1 MNNNETEK
9 EITIMN
15 DKELHQAKLLGQGI
29 IDHELQ
35 IINKN
40 NRFQMGYEIDTLPT
54 ESVDDF
60 DDIKKWTNTAKSVE
74 NAKAPKGIYNYFT
87 GIYKRYN
94 LPPQMEEVTQETLKE
109 GWKADLKEENETL
122 AKTIENIDTE
132 IKETSNA
139 ISHAATKEKKELYE
153 QSIKNMQITKENKQ
167 LRQKIIANRLDK
179 ENKNYNENKELLRI
193 YYRIGQ
199 IRKAQQGIY
208 DYQLDHKTLE
218 LNPELKGDMRDL
230 IKEAAK
236 VQIRKYED
244 MLYNEA
250 SIKPWTLDKIEIYE
264 NEIEPVQNPN
274 AEKAPSKVNYREIL
288 KRNTDE
294 ITRTAVDAFERAL
307 NVTPAI
313 KNEESVHEYM
323 RRIWK
328 NAKDFAEVRARGM
341 KEEKEKEL
349 LNKFN
354 YFAKTDEIGQLEA
367 MRDNEFNKLKAE
379 AEREAKEAQEAAKAK
394 KEEEETLQA
403 AKEKREKQGKAIQK
417 QREAFI
423 ETLGEKDNAAQKLIE
438 NFSKEK
444 ELLAKAA
451 YQPMTPEQEKQYLVI
466 EKGILNKRVVPGIS
480 RIHGL
485 EPDRGYSRTAIAE
498 LRGYD
503 QMINVIKNSHITEK
517 EWKEKAGKKPVQ
529 FLKDAN
535 EKSLNAIKKDIAYPM
550 LQWEYFSEYK
560 ERLEKQAQKEN
571 PNIQQKENER
581 DQAYIR
587 RLKKELPVPEEITF
601 TQAANESNAA
611 YVERMNGYLAALQ
624 KHNRDME
631 RMTSVHHVQ
640 KLTREMQELYPK
652 LSPEKVRESVER
664 VIPINEASIYEIDVD
679 HNKLENW
686 EEKRKANEEAKRN
699 IPEEARN
706 TSQETVM
713 TQGKKADEEEILQDI
728 AIDPTKVEKAVR
740 YGMAMRVDPEKA
752 MEARVNEERMTV
764 NLQTPFIRTLYNDS
778 IFMEKEGLP
787 ALLQN
792 AKEAYE
798 DEKNP
803 TKNQVSTNEKL
814 AEKYHLNYKDIVRN
828 SPDNMPH
835 TVAEAMYQE
844 AGKQQEHR
852 RKIIRLIENQK
863 REDIPKSLLKD
874 LQKEQRRFERIAY
887 HFSTP
892 KEMAQYKN
900 IEKEIQDRTM
910 APGLSR
916 IYGLYPDKGYSQTA
930 QAELDGYQRIIK
942 AIENETRTEK
952 QWNDA
957 AYQLDYSYVNLD
969 EKVRE
974 VKDAVQKEQDALKRE
989 ILYAKGEKE
998 SLEDYKTSLE
1008 RLARKDHPEIKQNE
1022 KETTFDYTVRL
1033 KKSLPL
1039 NKKISFVM
1047 EEGENVSDYVTR
1059 INSYLKTIQKNLI
1072 ETRENYRTKNVERL
1086 TAQMKALN
1094 KDQPMGKIKEKVEQI
1109 IPSFDAKDTIYEMKD
1124 TTQKIK
1130 NWQAEKEKNETL
1142 KIGIVNRQNS
1152 KVKPHYDQNIAY
1164 EEYIMGKGTPEEFER
1179 KMDALVKAGIYIKRP
1194 DMTKVST
1201 KEQKPTAKE
1210 WGTAKYHEAGELAK
1224 FNSDREEK
1232 LSYTITLQDEIG
1244 KVKEDGDTHMFDTTT
1259 PEAAMDN
1266 RNGQSIKSEGV
1277 GDIDTDKN
1285 AEKAMK
1291 VAAIGINEKEQAEII
1306 KAYNDRD
1313 AILSK
1318 LKAAESK
1325 RNNLEKAAKSS
1336 YDYIESAIEKV
1347 NAGAASPMAIARAK
1361 RFTEENTNP
1370 SIRKHRDQLLN
1381 ALRTIRIQY
1390 KGKEDQIPTEEDWER
1405 ANLAKGKKEKTKDE
1419 ENSTR
1424 IVKEFPMTEKTYK
1437 EALHIQ
1443 EMYEETRKTIYTL
1456 KWVNLMEKNNN
1467 DRRQEYNRIV
1477 AILKDED
1484 GNKKERVAETMRNTD
1499 RRIKEREEQTLTRYQ
1514 GRYVSGKELE
1524 DIKKDPEKAKGLFLQ
1539 SADVLC
1545 PSDEKLDA
1553 IRRRI
1558 EITSQ
1563 KVEENKKQLPGLYE
1577 QIQTE
1582 RNNINN
1588 DLEKVKKLDYANL
1601 AENRVVE
1608 ACIPQVYERVKQKFN
1623 TKQRDIEEKDAVQQT
1638 LLHITEIAKE
1648 IEAKSLISG
1657 LSNETRN
1664 KRNGREGKQT
1674 LITDIIVDRAIEKT
1688 ADWFDKETYQGQPNK
1703 KEIAE
1708 IKKIRAFEVTLGNQ
1722 PNTDIYKSKVEQL
1735 TDLMNEDKHKI
1746 NARLFTA
1753 NLKKLENFEKTARGI
1768 CEEANALHTSTP
1780 EEKQQRLDTYEK
1792 NLQTQNEKIRK
1803 EQETLIKD
1811 TREEKEGIFTE
1822 TMTTKEKVA
1831 VILNH
1836 NKARE
1841 ETNKRLGIKEPQDTN
1856 IKKIAELETKIKDQ
1870 EKKMSFAR
1878 CMILESEHQF
1888 DQGQTISCMGEEQLR
1903 EKINKDIKKNL
1914 YQMAGCRSESNKEKK
1929 EKLEELER
1937 QGGKG
1942 DYRLKDYEKSMIQ
1955 VMKTELMSKGRN
1967 YELSLNKLSLEDQK
1981 KAMVDYGKK
1990 NNCENSTYLK
2000 HMLSSTQGNEVSRIT
2015 QIVDTVI
2022 NKSEKEF
2029 ASAVKTYEKNWE
2041 IEEDNAVNVAPENR
2055 RTVERNQMIID
2066 SLKQSDPEI
2075 KKAVETI
2082 QRTSE
2087 KAIGKEMEA
2096 SSTAEVRMQKAAAK
2110 EYMDAIGTISEKLK
2124 EKGTDLIREDV
2135 KRIGLTEA
2143 LKLGTVKEM
2152 KEPKPYQDITPGKA
2166 AEMFDNYKAEKEL
2179 NPQLTPE
2186 GFYKNAELQMYKSTL
2201 VDSNLKRME
2210 SFGKSHF
2217 EMNETW
2223 KERFQ
2228 DYTEERIDEL
2238 RDMQKYTKMQSLD
2251 KAFEK
2256 NNVNSNDTNTAET
2269 QMNRKKMASFENN
2282 FIEDYGDVS
2291 DNILKRR
2298 TKNQER
2304 TACESIK
2311 DMMAQMSDEEKKAAE
2326 ILMGS
2331 GFETERSKTARY
2343 FEKPI
2348 AEITEDQM
2356 EKYSR
2361 IEETTKKHFKVMLR
2375 DKGFIETEIEEE
2387 KEEESKALESLNKG
2401 KSPEKT
2407 ATEVIER
2414 GSAYAKKPKEIKVAE
2429 AKEMKE
2435 EKQKKS
2441 QGNEL

>member
-1 MNNNETEK
+1 MNEEV
-9 EITIMN
+9 TIMN
-15 DKELHQAKLLGQGI
+15 DNELHQANLLGQGI
-29 IDHELQ
+29 IDHELH
-35 IINKN
+35 IINEN
-40 NRFQMGYEIDTLPT
+40 NQFHMGYEIDTLPT
-54 ESVDDF
+54 ESVNDF
-60 DDIKKWTNTAKSVE
+60 DDIKEWIN
-74 NAKAPKGIYNYFT
+74 NAKGVEYAEAPKGIYNYFAD
-87 GIYKRYN
+87 IHRRYN
-94 LPPQMEEVTQETLKE
+94 LPPQMDENPQETRKE
-109 GWKADLKEENETL
+109 DWKADLEEENATL
-122 AKTIENIDTE
+122 AKAIENIDEE

-139 ISHAATKEKKELYE
+139 ISRAATQEKKELYE
-153 QSIKNMQITKENKQ
+153 QSIKNMQIAKENKQ
-167 LRQKIIANRLDK
+167 LRQKIIANRLK
-179 ENKNYNENKELLRI
+179 GKNYNESKKLLQM

-250 SIKPWTLDKIEIYE
+250 SIKPWTLDKIEVYE
-264 NEIEPVQNPN
+264 NEIDPPYNPN
-274 AEKAPSKVNYREIL
+274 AKKALPKVNYRNIL
-288 KRNTDE
+288 RRNTDE
-294 ITRTAVDAFERAL
+294 VTRTAVDAFERAL
-307 NVTPAI
+307 SVTPAI
-313 KNEESVHEYM
+313 QNQESVHEYM

-328 NAKDFAEVRARGM
+328 NAKDFAEVQAKGM
-341 KEEKEKEL
+341 KEEEGKEL

-354 YFAKTDEIGQLEA
+354 YFAKTDEIGQREA
-367 MRDNEFNKLKAE
+367 MRGNEWNKLKTE

-394 KEEEETLQA
+394 KEEEEALQA
-403 AKEKREKQGKAIQK
+403 AKEKREKQGEAIQK
-417 QREAFI
+417 ERKAFI
-423 ETLGEKDNAAQKLIE
+423 GTLGEKDNAAQKLIE

-451 YQPMTPEQEKQYLVI
+451 YQPLTPEQKEQYLVI
-466 EKGILNKRVVPGIS
+466 EKGILKKTVAPGIS

-503 QMINVIKNSHITEK
+503 QMIHVIKNSHITEK

-529 FLKDAN
+529 LLKDAN
-535 EKSLNAIKKDIAYPM
+535 EKSLNAIKKDIAYQM
-550 LQWEYFSEYK
+550 QRFEYFSEYK
-560 ERLEKQAQKEN
+560 ERLEKQAQREN

-587 RLKKELPVPEEITF
+587 RLKRELSVPKEITF
-601 TQAANESNAA
+601 TQGANESSAA
-611 YVERMNGYLAALQ
+611 YVERMNGYLTALQ
-624 KHNRDME
+624 KNNTDME

-640 KLTREMQELYPK
+640 KLTRDMQELYPQ
-652 LSPEKVRESVER
+652 LSPRKVRESVER
-664 VIPINEASIYEIDVD
+664 VIPVNETSIYEMNVD
-679 HNKLENW
+679 PNKLENW

-706 TSQETVM
+706 TTQETVM
-713 TQGKKADEEEILQDI
+713 VKGNTGNQEEILPEI
-728 AIDPTKVEKAVR
+728 AIDPNKVEKAVR
-740 YGMAMRVDPEKA
+740 YGMAMRVNPEEA
-752 MEARVNEERMTV
+752 MKARVEEEKITL
-764 NLQTPFIRTLYNDS
+764 NLRTPFIRTLYSDS
-778 IFMEKEGLP
+778 MFMEKEGLP

-798 DEKNP
+798 NEKNP
-803 TKNQVSTNEKL
+803 AKDQISTNKKL
-814 AEKYHLNYKDIVRN
+814 AEKYHLNYKKIVQN
-828 SPDNMPH
+828 SPNNMPH
-835 TVAEAMYQE
+835 TVAEAMVQE
-844 AGKQQEHR
+844 AGKEQDYR
-852 RKIIRLIENQK
+852 RKIIRNMENK
-863 REDIPKSLLKD
+863 TGEDISKSLIKD
-874 LQKEQRRFERIAY
+874 LKKEQRYFERIAY

-892 KEMAQYKN
+892 KEIDQYKN
-900 IEKEIQDRTM
+900 IEKEIQDKTM
-910 APGLSR
+910 LPGLSR

-930 QAELDGYQRIIK
+930 QAQLDGYQRIIK
-942 AIENETRTEK
+942 AMENETRTEK
-952 QWNDA
+952 QWKDA
-957 AYQLDYSYVNLD
+957 AYQIDYDYVDLD
-969 EKVRE
+969 EKIRVIKNE
-974 VKDAVQKEQDALKRE
+974 VQKEQDALKKE
-989 ILYAKGEKE
+989 ILYARGEKE
-998 SLEDYKTSLE
+998 TLEDYKTRLE
-1008 RLARKDHPEIKQNE
+1008 RLARSDHLEVKQNKE
-1022 KETTFDYTVRL
+1022 ETTFDYTVRL
-1033 KKSLPL
+1033 KENLPL
-1039 NKKISFVM
+1039 NKKISFAM

-1059 INSYLKTIQKNLI
+1059 INGYLKTIQKNLI
-1072 ETRENYRTKNVERL
+1072 DTRENSRAKNVERL

-1094 KDQPMGKIKEKVEQI
+1094 QDQPIEKIKEKIEEI
-1109 IPSFDAKDTIYEMKD
+1109 LPKLDAKDTIYEMKD
-1124 TTQKIK
+1124 ETQKIK
-1130 NWQAEKEKNETL
+1130 NWQAEKEKNEIT
-1142 KIGIVNRQNS
+1142 KIRIVIQPKS
-1152 KVKPHYDQNIAY
+1152 EVKQSYDQNMAY
-1164 EEYIMGKGTPEEFER
+1164 EEYIMGQETREECKR
-1179 KMDALVKAGIYIKRP
+1179 KMEALVKAGVEIKRP
-1194 DMTKVST
+1194 DMTKAWEV
-1201 KEQKPTAKE
+1201 
-1210 WGTAKYHEAGELAK
+1210 AKYHGAGELAK
-1224 FNSDREEK
+1224 FDSHREET
-1232 LSYTITLQDEIG
+1232 LSYTYTLQDETG
-1244 KVKEDGDTHMFDTTT
+1244 KVKEDGDTHMFDTIT

-1291 VAAIGINEKEQAEII
+1291 VAAIDINEKEQAEII
-1306 KAYNDRD
+1306 KAYSDRD

-1347 NAGAASPMAIARAK
+1347 NAGAASPVAIARAK

-1370 SIRKHRDQLLN
+1370 AIRKRRDQMLN
-1381 ALRTIRIQY
+1381 ALHTMRIQY
-1390 KGKEDQIPTEEDWER
+1390 KGKEEQIPTAEDWER
-1405 ANLAKGKKEKTKDE
+1405 ADLAKGKKEKTKDE
-1419 ENSTR
+1419 EYSAK
-1424 IVKEFPMTEKTYK
+1424 IVKEFPMSEKTYK
-1437 EALHIQ
+1437 EALHIE
-1443 EMYEETRKTIYTL
+1443 EMYEETRRTIYTL

-1467 DRRQEYNRIV
+1467 DRRQEYDRIV

-1484 GNKKERVAETMRNTD
+1484 GNKKERVTETMRNTD

-1582 RNNINN
+1582 RNNINK
-1588 DLEKVKKLDYANL
+1588 DLEKVEKLEYANQ

-1638 LLHITEIAKE
+1638 LLHVTEIAKE
-1648 IEAKSLISG
+1648 IEAKNLISA

-1674 LITDIIVDRAIEKT
+1674 FITHVIVDRAIEKT

-1722 PNTDIYKSKVEQL
+1722 PNTDIYKSKTEQL

-1753 NLKKLENFEKTARGI
+1753 NLKKLENFEKTAQGI
-1768 CEEANALHTSTP
+1768 CEEANALHASTP
-1780 EEKQQRLDTYEK
+1780 EEKQQKLSTYEK
-1792 NLQTQNEKIRK
+1792 NLQAQNEKFRK
-1803 EQETLIKD
+1803 EQESLIKD

-1822 TMTTKEKVA
+1822 TMTTKEKVE
-1831 VILNH
+1831 VVLSH

-1841 ETNKRLGIKEPQDTN
+1841 ETNKRLGIKEPQDTT

-1903 EKINKDIKKNL
+1903 ERINKDIKKNL
-1914 YQMAGCRSESNKEKK
+1914 YQMAGCRSESNEAKK
-1929 EKLEELER
+1929 AKLEELER

-1942 DYRLKDYEKSMIQ
+1942 DYQLKDYERSMIQ

-1967 YELSLNKLSLEDQK
+1967 YELSLNKLSREDQE

-2022 NKSEKEF
+2022 NKSKKEF
-2029 ASAVKTYEKNWE
+2029 ANAVKTYEKNWE
-2041 IEEDNAVNVAPENR
+2041 IEEDNAVIVAPENR

-2066 SLKQSDPEI
+2066 SLKQTDPEV

-2152 KEPKPYQDITPGKA
+2152 KEPEPYQDITPEEA
-2166 AEMFDNYKAEKEL
+2166 AKMYDNYKAEKDL
-2179 NPQLTPE
+2179 NPKLTPE
-2186 GFYKNAELQMYKSTL
+2186 GFYKSAEIQMYKSTL
-2201 VDSNLKRME
+2201 VDNNLKRME
-2210 SFGKSHF
+2210 SYGKSHF
-2217 EMNETW
+2217 EMNATW

-2238 RDMQKYTKMQSLD
+2238 RSMQQYTHMESLD

-2256 NNVNSNDTNTAET
+2256 NDANSNNTNTAET

-2298 TKNQER
+2298 TKNQEKA
-2304 TACESIK
+2304 ACESIK
-2311 DMMAQMSDEEKKAAE
+2311 DMMAQMSNEEKKVAE

-2348 AEITEDQM
+2348 AEINEDQM
-2356 EKYSR
+2356 KEYSR
-2361 IEETTKKHFKVMLR
+2361 LEETTKSHIKNMLR

-2387 KEEESKALESLNKG
+2387 KEEKSKALESLKRG

-2414 GSAYAKKPKEIKVAE
+2414 GSAYAQKPRETKVAE

>member
-1 MNNNETEK
+1 MNEEV
-9 EITIMN
+9 TIMN
-15 DKELHQAKLLGQGI
+15 DNELHQANLLGQGI

-40 NRFQMGYEIDTLPT
+40 NQFQMGYEIDTLQA
-54 ESVDDF
+54 ESVNDF
-60 DDIKKWTNTAKSVE
+60 DDIKEWINTAKGTE
-74 NAKAPKGIYNYFT
+74 YAEAPKGIYNYFAD
-87 GIYKRYN
+87 IHRRYN
-94 LPPQMEEVTQETLKE
+94 LPPQMDEDPQETRNE
-109 GWKADLKEENETL
+109 DWKADLEDENETL
-122 AKTIENIDTE
+122 AKAIENIDEE

-139 ISHAATKEKKELYE
+139 ISRAATQEKKELYE
-153 QSIKNMQITKENKQ
+153 QSIKNMQIAKENKQ
-167 LRQKIIANRLDK
+167 LRQKIIANRLK
-179 ENKNYNENKELLRI
+179 GTNYNESKKLLRM

-250 SIKPWTLDKIEIYE
+250 SIKPWTLDKIEVYK
-264 NEIEPVQNPN
+264 NEIDPPYNPN
-274 AEKAPSKVNYREIL
+274 AKKALPKVNYRNIL
-288 KRNTDE
+288 RRNTDE
-294 ITRTAVDAFERAL
+294 VTRTAVDAFERAL
-307 NVTPAI
+307 SVTPAI
-313 KNEESVHEYM
+313 KNQESVHEYM

-328 NAKDFAEVRARGM
+328 NAKDFAEVQAKGM
-341 KEEKEKEL
+341 KEEEGKEL

-354 YFAKTDEIGQLEA
+354 YFAKTDELGQREA
-367 MRDNEFNKLKAE
+367 MRGNEWNKLKTE

-394 KEEEETLQA
+394 KEEETLQA
-403 AKEKREKQGKAIQK
+403 AKEKREKQGEAIQK
-417 QREAFI
+417 ERKAFI
-423 ETLGEKDNAAQKLIE
+423 GALGEKDNATQKLIE

-444 ELLAKAA
+444 ELLKKAA
-451 YQPMTPEQEKQYLVI
+451 YQPLTPEQKNQYLVI
-466 EKGILNKRVVPGIS
+466 EKGILNKTVAPGIS

-503 QMINVIKNSHITEK
+503 QMIHVIKNSHITEQ

-529 FLKDAN
+529 LLKDAN
-535 EKSLNAIKKDIAYPM
+535 EKSLNAIKKDIAYQM
-550 LQWEYFSEYK
+550 QRFEYFSEYK
-560 ERLEKQAQKEN
+560 ERLEKQAQREN
-571 PNIQQKENER
+571 PNIRQKENER

-587 RLKKELPVPEEITF
+587 RLKRALPVPKEITF
-601 TQAANESNAA
+601 TQGANESSAA

-624 KHNRDME
+624 KNNTDME

-640 KLTREMQELYPK
+640 KLTRDMQELYPQ
-652 LSPEKVRESVER
+652 LSPRKVRESVER
-664 VIPINEASIYEIDVD
+664 VIPVNETSIYEMNVD
-679 HNKLENW
+679 PNKLENW

-706 TSQETVM
+706 TTQETVM
-713 TQGKKADEEEILQDI
+713 VKGNTGNQEEILPEI
-728 AIDPTKVEKAVR
+728 AIDPSKVEKAVR
-740 YGMAMRVDPEKA
+740 YGMAMRVNPEEA
-752 MEARVNEERMTV
+752 MKARVEEEKITL
-764 NLQTPFIRTLYNDS
+764 NLRTPFIRTLYSDS
-778 IFMEKEGLP
+778 RLMEKEGLP

-798 DEKNP
+798 NEKNP
-803 TKNQVSTNEKL
+803 TKDQVSTNEKL
-814 AEKYHLNYKDIVRN
+814 AKKYHLNYKKIVQN
-828 SPDNMPH
+828 SPNNMPH
-835 TVAEAMYQE
+835 TVAEAMVQA
-844 AGKQQEHR
+844 AGKEQDYR
-852 RKIIRLIENQK
+852 RKIIRNMENK
-863 REDIPKSLLKD
+863 TREDLSKSLIKD
-874 LQKEQRRFERIAY
+874 LQKEQRYFERIAY

-892 KEMAQYKN
+892 KEIDQYKN
-900 IEKEIQDRTM
+900 IEKEIQDKTM
-910 APGLSR
+910 LPGLSR

-942 AIENETRTEK
+942 AMENETRTEK
-952 QWNDA
+952 QWKDA
-957 AYQLDYSYVNLD
+957 AYQIDYDYVDLD
-969 EKVRE
+969 EKIRVIKNE
-974 VKDAVQKEQDALKRE
+974 VQKEQDALKKE
-989 ILYAKGEKE
+989 ILYARGEKE
-998 SLEDYKTSLE
+998 TLEDYKTRLE
-1008 RLARKDHPEIKQNE
+1008 RLARSDHLEVKQNKE
-1022 KETTFDYTVRL
+1022 ETTFDYTVRL
-1033 KKSLPL
+1033 KEKLPL
-1039 NKKISFVM
+1039 NKKISFAM

-1059 INSYLKTIQKNLI
+1059 INGYLKTIQKNLVD
-1072 ETRENYRTKNVERL
+1072 TRENNRTKNVERL

-1094 KDQPMGKIKEKVEQI
+1094 QDQPIEKIKEKVEEI
-1109 IPSFDAKDTIYEMKD
+1109 LPRLDAKDTIYEMKD
-1124 TTQKIK
+1124 ETQKIK
-1130 NWQAEKEKNETL
+1130 NWQAEKEKNEIT
-1142 KIGIVNRQNS
+1142 KIRIVIQPKS
-1152 KVKPHYDQNIAY
+1152 EIKQSYDQNMAY
-1164 EEYIMGKGTPEEFER
+1164 EEYIMGQETREECKR
-1179 KMDALVKAGIYIKRP
+1179 KMEALVKAGVEIKRP
-1194 DMTKVST
+1194 DMTKAWEV
-1201 KEQKPTAKE
+1201 
-1210 WGTAKYHEAGELAK
+1210 AKYHGAGELAK
-1224 FNSDREEK
+1224 FDSHREET
-1232 LSYTITLQDEIG
+1232 LSYIYTLQDETG
-1244 KVKEDGDTHMFDTTT
+1244 KVKEDGDTHMFDTIT

-1291 VAAIGINEKEQAEII
+1291 VAAIDINEKEQAEII
-1306 KAYNDRD
+1306 KAYSDRD

-1347 NAGAASPMAIARAK
+1347 NAGAASPVAIARAK

-1370 SIRKHRDQLLN
+1370 AIRKRRDQMLN
-1381 ALRTIRIQY
+1381 ALHTMRIQY
-1390 KGKEDQIPTEEDWER
+1390 KGKEEQIPTAEDWER
-1405 ANLAKGKKEKTKDE
+1405 ADLAKGKKEKTKDE
-1419 ENSTR
+1419 EYSAK
-1424 IVKEFPMTEKTYK
+1424 IVKEFPMSEKTYK
-1437 EALHIQ
+1437 EALHIE
-1443 EMYEETRKTIYTL
+1443 EMYEETRRTIYTL

-1467 DRRQEYNRIV
+1467 DRRQEYDRIV

-1484 GNKKERVAETMRNTD
+1484 GNKKERVTETMRNTD

-1582 RNNINN
+1582 RNNINK
-1588 DLEKVKKLDYANL
+1588 DLEKVEKLEYANQ

-1638 LLHITEIAKE
+1638 LLHVTEIAKE
-1648 IEAKSLISG
+1648 IEAKNLISA

-1674 LITDIIVDRAIEKT
+1674 FITHVIVDRAIEKT

-1722 PNTDIYKSKVEQL
+1722 PNTDIYKSKTEQL

-1753 NLKKLENFEKTARGI
+1753 NLKKLENFEKTAQGI
-1768 CEEANALHTSTP
+1768 CEEANALHASTP
-1780 EEKQQRLDTYEK
+1780 EEKQQKLSTYEK
-1792 NLQTQNEKIRK
+1792 NLQAQNEKFRK
-1803 EQETLIKD
+1803 EQESLIKD

-1822 TMTTKEKVA
+1822 TMTTKEKVE
-1831 VILNH
+1831 VVLSH

-1841 ETNKRLGIKEPQDTN
+1841 ETNKRLGIKEPQDTT

-1903 EKINKDIKKNL
+1903 ERINKDIKKNL
-1914 YQMAGCRSESNKEKK
+1914 YQMAGCRSESNEAKK
-1929 EKLEELER
+1929 AKLEELER

-1942 DYRLKDYEKSMIQ
+1942 DYQLKDYERSMIQ

-1967 YELSLNKLSLEDQK
+1967 YELSLNKLSREDQE

-2022 NKSEKEF
+2022 NKSKKEF
-2029 ASAVKTYEKNWE
+2029 ANAVKTYEKNWE
-2041 IEEDNAVNVAPENR
+2041 IEEDNAVIVAPENR

-2066 SLKQSDPEI
+2066 SLKQTDPEV

-2152 KEPKPYQDITPGKA
+2152 KEPEPYQDITPEEA
-2166 AEMFDNYKAEKEL
+2166 AKMYDNYKAEKDL
-2179 NPQLTPE
+2179 NPKLTPE
-2186 GFYKNAELQMYKSTL
+2186 GFYKSAEIQMYKSTL
-2201 VDSNLKRME
+2201 VDNNLKRME
-2210 SFGKSHF
+2210 SYGKSHF
-2217 EMNETW
+2217 EMNATW

-2238 RDMQKYTKMQSLD
+2238 RSMQQYTHMESLD

-2256 NNVNSNDTNTAET
+2256 NDANSNNTNTAET

-2298 TKNQER
+2298 TKNQEKA
-2304 TACESIK
+2304 ACESIK
-2311 DMMAQMSDEEKKAAE
+2311 DMMAQMSNEEKKVAE

-2348 AEITEDQM
+2348 AEINEDQM
-2356 EKYSR
+2356 KEYSR
-2361 IEETTKKHFKVMLR
+2361 LEETTKSHIKNMLR

-2387 KEEESKALESLNKG
+2387 KEEKSKALESLKRG

-2414 GSAYAKKPKEIKVAE
+2414 GSAYAQKPRETKVAE

>member
-1 MNNNETEK
+1 MNDK
-9 EITIMN
+9 EVTIMN
-15 DKELHQAKLLGQGI
+15 NKELHQANLLGQGI

-40 NRFQMGYEIDTLPT
+40 NQFQMEYEINTLPT
-54 ESVDDF
+54 ESVNDF
-60 DDIKKWTNTAKSVE
+60 DDIKEWIS
-74 NAKAPKGIYNYFT
+74 NAKGAEYAEAPKGIYNYFA
-87 GIYKRYN
+87 GIYRNYN
-94 LPPQMEEVTQETLKE
+94 LPPQMDEVTQETLHE
-109 GWKADLKEENETL
+109 EWKDDLKEENETL
-122 AKTIENIDTE
+122 AKAIENIDEE

-153 QSIKNMQITKENKQ
+153 QSIKNMQIAKENKQ
-167 LRQKIIANRLDK
+167 IRQKIIANRLK
-179 ENKNYNENKELLRI
+179 GGNYNETKNLLRI
-193 YYRIGQ
+193 YYRIAQ

-236 VQIRKYED
+236 AQIQRYED

-250 SIKPWTLDKIEIYE
+250 SIKPWTLDKIEVYE
-264 NEIEPVQNPN
+264 NEIDPPYNPN
-274 AEKAPSKVNYREIL
+274 SKKAPPKVNYRNIL

-294 ITRTAVDAFERAL
+294 VTRTAVDAFERAL
-307 NVTPAI
+307 AVTPAI

-328 NAKDFAEVRARGM
+328 NAKDFAEVRAKGM
-341 KEEKEKEL
+341 KEEEGKEL

-354 YFAKTDEIGQLEA
+354 YFAKTDEIGQREA
-367 MRDNEFNKLKAE
+367 MQSNELSKLKTE
-379 AEREAKEAQEAAKAK
+379 AEKETKEAQEAAKAK
-394 KEEEETLQA
+394 KEEEEALKA
-403 AKEKREKQGKAIQK
+403 AKEKHEKYGEAIQK
-417 QREAFI
+417 ERKAFI
-423 ETLGEKDNAAQKLIE
+423 KALGEKDNAAQKLIE

-444 ELLAKAA
+444 ELLAKTA
-451 YQPMTPEQEKQYLVI
+451 YQPMTPEQKKQYLVI
-466 EKGILNKRVVPGIS
+466 EKGILNKTVAPGIS
-480 RIHGL
+480 KIHGL

-503 QMINVIKNSHITEK
+503 QMIHVIKNSHITEK

-529 FLKDAN
+529 LLKDAN
-535 EKSLNAIKKDIAYPM
+535 EKSLNAIKKDIAYQM
-550 LQWEYFSEYK
+550 WALEYFSEYK
-560 ERLEKQAQKEN
+560 ERLEKQAQREN

-587 RLKKELPVPEEITF
+587 RLKRELPVPKEITF
-601 TQAANESNAA
+601 TQKANEESAA

-624 KHNRDME
+624 KNNKDME
-631 RMTSVHHVQ
+631 RMTSVDHVQ
-640 KLTREMQELYPK
+640 KLTRDMMGLYPK
-652 LSPEKVRESVER
+652 LSPGKVRESVER
-664 VIPINEASIYEIDVD
+664 VITVNGTSIYEMDVNP
-679 HNKLENW
+679 NKLENW
-686 EEKRKANEEAKRN
+686 EEKRKANEKAKKD

-706 TSQETVM
+706 TTQETVM
-713 TQGKKADEEEILQDI
+713 VKGNDGSQEEILPEI
-728 AIDPTKVEKAVR
+728 AIDPNKVEKAVR
-740 YGMAMRVDPEKA
+740 YRMAMRVDPEKA
-752 MEARVNEERMTV
+752 MKARVEEEKITI
-764 NLQTPFIRTLYNDS
+764 NLRTPFIRTLYNDS
-778 IFMEKEGLP
+778 ILMEKEGLP

-798 DEKNP
+798 NEKNP
-803 TKNQVSTNEKL
+803 TKNQVNTNEKL
-814 AEKYHLNYKDIVRN
+814 AEKYHLNYKEIVQN

-835 TVAEAMYQE
+835 TVAEAMYQA
-844 AGKQQEHR
+844 AGKEQEYR
-852 RKIIRLIENQK
+852 RKIIRNMENKK
-863 REDIPKSLLKD
+863 REDISKSLIKD
-874 LQKEQRRFERIAY
+874 LQKEQRYFERIAY
-887 HFSTP
+887 HFNTP
-892 KEMAQYKN
+892 KEIAQYKN
-900 IEKEIQDRTM
+900 IEKEIQDKTM
-910 APGLSR
+910 VPGLSR
-916 IYGLYPDKGYSQTA
+916 IYGLYPDKGYSPTA
-930 QAELDGYQRIIK
+930 QAQLDGYQRILK
-942 AIENETRTEK
+942 AMENETKTEK
-952 QWNDA
+952 QWKDA
-957 AYQLDYSYVNLD
+957 AYQIDYSYVDLD
-969 EKVRE
+969 EKVRVIKNE
-974 VKDAVQKEQDALKRE
+974 DQKEQDALKKE
-989 ILYAKGEKE
+989 LLYARGEKE
-998 SLEDYKTSLE
+998 TLDDYKTRLE
-1008 RLARKDHPEIKQNE
+1008 RLARRDHLEVKQNKE
-1022 KETTFDYTVRL
+1022 ETTFDYTVRL
-1033 KKSLPL
+1033 KENLPL
-1039 NKKISFVM
+1039 NQKITFAM

-1059 INSYLKTIQKNLI
+1059 INGYLKTIQKNLI
-1072 ETRENYRTKNVERL
+1072 DTRENGRAKNVERL

-1094 KDQPMGKIKEKVEQI
+1094 QDQPIEKIKEKIEEI
-1109 IPSFDAKDTIYEMKD
+1109 LPRLDAKDTIYEMKD
-1124 TTQKIK
+1124 DTKKIK
-1130 NWQAEKEKNETL
+1130 NWQAEKEKNEIE
-1142 KIGIVNRQNS
+1142 KIRIVIQPKS
-1152 KVKPHYDQNIAY
+1152 GVKQSYDQNMAY
-1164 EEYIMGKGTPEEFER
+1164 EEYIIGQETREECKR
-1179 KMDALVKAGIYIKRP
+1179 KMEALVKAGVEIKRP
-1194 DMTKVST
+1194 DMTKAWELT
-1201 KEQKPTAKE
+1201 
-1210 WGTAKYHEAGELAK
+1210 KYHGAGELAK
-1224 FNSDREEK
+1224 FDSHREET
-1232 LSYTITLQDEIG
+1232 LSYTNTLQDETG
-1244 KVKEDGDTHMFDTTT
+1244 KVKEDGDIHMFDTIT
-1259 PEAAMDN
+1259 PEATMDN

-1291 VAAIGINEKEQAEII
+1291 VAAIDVNEKEQAEII
-1306 KAYNDRD
+1306 KAYSDRD

-1325 RNNLEKAAKSS
+1325 RNNLEKAAQSS

-1347 NAGAASPMAIARAK
+1347 KAGAASPVAIERAK
-1361 RFTEENTNP
+1361 KFTEENTNP
-1370 SIRKHRDQLLN
+1370 SIRKHRNQMMN

-1390 KGKEDQIPTEEDWER
+1390 KGKEEQIPTKEDWER
-1405 ANLAKGKKEKTKDE
+1405 ANLAKGKKEKTNDE
-1419 ENSTR
+1419 EYSTR
-1424 IVKEFPMTEKTYK
+1424 IVKEFPMAEKTYK
-1437 EALHIQ
+1437 EALHIE

-1467 DRRQEYNRIV
+1467 DRRQEYDRIV
-1477 AILKDED
+1477 AIMKDED

-1524 DIKKDPEKAKGLFLQ
+1524 AIKKDPEKAKGLFLQ

-1582 RNNINN
+1582 RNNINK
-1588 DLEKVKKLDYANL
+1588 DVEKVEKLEYANQ

-1608 ACIPQVYERVKQKFN
+1608 ACIPKVYERVKQKFN

-1638 LLHITEIAKE
+1638 LLHVTEIAKE

-1703 KEIAE
+1703 KEISE

-1722 PNTDIYKSKVEQL
+1722 PNTDIYKSKTEQL
-1735 TDLMNEDKHKI
+1735 TDLMNEDKHRI

-1753 NLKKLENFEKTARGI
+1753 NLKKLESFEQTARKI
-1768 CEEANALHTSTP
+1768 CEEANALHASTP

-1792 NLQTQNEKIRK
+1792 NLQAQNEKFRK
-1803 EQETLIKD
+1803 EQESLIKD

-1822 TMTTKEKVA
+1822 TMTTKEKVD
-1831 VILNH
+1831 VVLSH
-1836 NKARE
+1836 NKAHE
-1841 ETNKRLGIKEPQDTN
+1841 ETNKQLGIKEPENTT

-1888 DQGQTISCMGEEQLR
+1888 DQGQTNSCMGEEQLR
-1903 EKINKDIKKNL
+1903 EKINKEIKKNL
-1914 YQMAGCRSESNKEKK
+1914 YKMAGCRAETNEEKK
-1929 EKLEELER
+1929 AKLEELER

-1942 DYRLKDYEKSMIQ
+1942 DYQLKDYERSMIQ

-1967 YELSLNKLSLEDQK
+1967 YELSLNKLSREDQK
-1981 KAMVDYGKK
+1981 KAMADYGKK
-1990 NNCENSTYLK
+1990 NNCENNIYLK
-2000 HMLSSTQGNEVSRIT
+2000 HMLSSTQGTEVSRIT

-2022 NKSEKEF
+2022 NRSEKEF
-2029 ASAVKTYEKNWE
+2029 VSAVKTYEKNWE
-2041 IEEDNAVNVAPENR
+2041 IEDDNAVIVAPENR

-2066 SLKQSDPEI
+2066 SLKQNDPEV
-2075 KKAVETI
+2075 KKAIETI

-2087 KAIGKEMEA
+2087 KAIGKEQEA
-2096 SSTAEVRMQKAAAK
+2096 SSTAEVHMQKAAAK

-2152 KEPKPYQDITPGKA
+2152 KEPTPYQDITPEKA
-2166 AEMFDNYKAEKEL
+2166 AEMYNNYKAEKEL
-2179 NPQLTPE
+2179 NPKLTPE
-2186 GFYKNAELQMYKSTL
+2186 GFYKSAEIQMYKSTL

-2210 SFGKSHF
+2210 SYGKSHF
-2217 EMNETW
+2217 EMNATW

-2238 RDMQKYTKMQSLD
+2238 RNMQQYTHMQSLD

-2256 NNVNSNDTNTAET
+2256 NDANSNNTNTAET

-2282 FIEDYGDVS
+2282 FIEDFGDVS
-2291 DNILKRR
+2291 DNIVKRG

-2304 TACESIK
+2304 AACESIK
-2311 DMMAQMSDEEKKAAE
+2311 DMMAQMSDEEKKVAE

-2348 AEITEDQM
+2348 AEINEDQM
-2356 EKYSR
+2356 KKYSR
-2361 IEETTKKHFKVMLR
+2361 IEEITKSHFKIMLR

-2387 KEEESKALESLNKG
+2387 KEEKSKALESLNKG

-2414 GSAYAKKPKEIKVAE
+2414 GSAYAKKPRESKVAE

>member
-1 MNNNETEK
+1 MNEEV
-9 EITIMN
+9 TIMN
-15 DKELHQAKLLGQGI
+15 DNELHQANLLGQGI

-40 NRFQMGYEIDTLPT
+40 NQFQMGYEIDTLPT
-54 ESVDDF
+54 ESVNDF
-60 DDIKKWTNTAKSVE
+60 NDIKEWINTAKGTE
-74 NAKAPKGIYNYFT
+74 YAEAPKGIYNYFAD
-87 GIYKRYN
+87 IHRRYS
-94 LPPQMEEVTQETLKE
+94 LPHQMDEGPQETGNE
-109 GWKADLKEENETL
+109 EWKADLEEENETL
-122 AKTIENIDTE
+122 AKTIENIDEE

-139 ISHAATKEKKELYE
+139 ISRAATQEKKELYE
-153 QSIKNMQITKENKQ
+153 QSIKNMQIAKENKQ
-167 LRQKIIANRLDK
+167 LRQKIIANRLK
-179 ENKNYNENKELLRI
+179 GKNYNENKKLLRM

-236 VQIRKYED
+236 VQIQKYED

-250 SIKPWTLDKIEIYE
+250 SIKPWTLDKIEVYE
-264 NEIEPVQNPN
+264 NEIDPPHNPN
-274 AEKAPSKVNYREIL
+274 AKKALPKVNYRNIL
-288 KRNTDE
+288 RRNTDE
-294 ITRTAVDAFERAL
+294 VTRTAVDAFERAL
-307 NVTPAI
+307 SVTPAI
-313 KNEESVHEYM
+313 KNQESVHEYM

-328 NAKDFAEVRARGM
+328 NAKDFAEVQAKGM
-341 KEEKEKEL
+341 KEEEGKEL

-354 YFAKTDEIGQLEA
+354 YFAKTDEIGQREA
-367 MRDNEFNKLKAE
+367 MRGNEFNKLKTE

-394 KEEEETLQA
+394 KEEEEALQA
-403 AKEKREKQGKAIQK
+403 AKEKREKQGEAIQK
-417 QREAFI
+417 EREAFI
-423 ETLGEKDNAAQKLIE
+423 GTLGEKDNAAQKLIE

-451 YQPMTPEQEKQYLVI
+451 YQTLTPEQKKQYLVI
-466 EKGILNKRVVPGIS
+466 EKGILNKTVAPGIS

-503 QMINVIKNSHITEK
+503 QMIHVIKNSHITEK

-529 FLKDAN
+529 LLKDAN

-550 LQWEYFSEYK
+550 QRFESFSEYK
-560 ERLEKQAQKEN
+560 ERLEKQAQREN

-587 RLKKELPVPEEITF
+587 RLKTELPVPEEITF
-601 TQAANESNAA
+601 TQKANEDSAA

-624 KHNRDME
+624 KNNKDMA

-640 KLTREMQELYPK
+640 TLTRDMMELYPK

-664 VIPINEASIYEIDVD
+664 VIPVNGTSIYEMNVD
-679 HNKLENW
+679 PNKLENW

-706 TSQETVM
+706 TTQETVM
-713 TQGKKADEEEILQDI
+713 VKGNTGDQEEILPEI
-728 AIDPTKVEKAVR
+728 AIDPNKVEKAVR
-740 YGMAMRVDPEKA
+740 YGMAMRVNPEEA
-752 MEARVNEERMTV
+752 MKARVEEEKITI
-764 NLQTPFIRTLYNDS
+764 NLRTPFIRTLYSNS
-778 IFMEKEGLP
+778 TLMEKEGLP

-792 AKEAYE
+792 AKESYE
-798 DEKNP
+798 NEKNP
-803 TKNQVSTNEKL
+803 TKDQVSANEKL
-814 AEKYHLNYKDIVRN
+814 AEKYHLNYKKIVQN
-828 SPDNMPH
+828 SPNNMPH
-835 TVAEAMYQE
+835 TVAEAMVQE
-844 AGKQQEHR
+844 AGKEQDYR
-852 RKIIRLIENQK
+852 RKIIRNMENK
-863 REDIPKSLLKD
+863 TGEDISKSLIKD
-874 LQKEQRRFERIAY
+874 LQKEQRYFERIAY

-892 KEMAQYKN
+892 KEIDQYKN
-900 IEKEIQDRTM
+900 IEKEIQDKTM
-910 APGLSR
+910 VPGLSR

-942 AIENETRTEK
+942 AMENETRTEK
-952 QWNDA
+952 QWKDA
-957 AYQLDYSYVNLD
+957 AYQIDYSYVDLD
-969 EKVRE
+969 EKIRVIKNE
-974 VKDAVQKEQDALKRE
+974 IQKEQDALKKE
-989 ILYAKGEKE
+989 ILYARGEKE
-998 SLEDYKTSLE
+998 TLEDYKTRLE
-1008 RLARKDHPEIKQNE
+1008 RLARSDHLEVKQNKE
-1022 KETTFDYTVRL
+1022 ETTFDYTVRL
-1033 KKSLPL
+1033 KENLPL
-1039 NKKISFVM
+1039 NKKISFAM

-1059 INSYLKTIQKNLI
+1059 INGYLKTIQKNLI
-1072 ETRENYRTKNVERL
+1072 DTRENSRAKNVERL

-1094 KDQPMGKIKEKVEQI
+1094 QDQPIEKIKEKVEEI
-1109 IPSFDAKDTIYEMKD
+1109 LPKLDAKDTIYEMKD
-1124 TTQKIK
+1124 ETQKIK
-1130 NWQAEKEKNETL
+1130 NWQTEKEKNEIT
-1142 KIGIVNRQNS
+1142 KIRIVIQPKS
-1152 KVKPHYDQNIAY
+1152 EVKQSYDQNMAY
-1164 EEYIMGKGTPEEFER
+1164 EEYIMGQETREECKR
-1179 KMDALVKAGIYIKRP
+1179 KMEALVKAGVEIKRP
-1194 DMTKVST
+1194 DMTKAWELT
-1201 KEQKPTAKE
+1201 
-1210 WGTAKYHEAGELAK
+1210 KYHGAGELAK
-1224 FNSDREEK
+1224 FDSDREEK

-1325 RNNLEKAAKSS
+1325 KNNLEKAAKSS

-1381 ALRTIRIQY
+1381 ALRTIKIQY

-1419 ENSTR
+1419 EYSTR

-1499 RRIKEREEQTLTRYQ
+1499 RRIKEREEQTLSRYQ

-1601 AENRVVE
+1601 AENRVIE

-1780 EEKQQRLDTYEK
+1780 EEKQQRLSTYEK
-1792 NLQTQNEKIRK
+1792 NLQAQNEKFRK
-1803 EQETLIKD
+1803 EQESLIKD

-1822 TMTTKEKVA
+1822 TMTTKEKVD
-1831 VILNH
+1831 VVLSH

-1841 ETNKRLGIKEPQDTN
+1841 ETNKRLGIKEPENTT

-1878 CMILESEHQF
+1878 CMILESKHQF
-1888 DQGQTISCMGEEQLR
+1888 DQGQPISCMGEEQLR

-1914 YQMAGCRSESNKEKK
+1914 YQMAGCRSESNEAKK
-1929 EKLEELER
+1929 AKLEELEK
-1937 QGGKG
+1937 QGSKG
-1942 DYRLKDYEKSMIQ
+1942 DYQLKDYERSMIQ

-1967 YELSLNKLSLEDQK
+1967 YKLSLNKLSREDQE

-1990 NNCENSTYLK
+1990 NNCENSIYLK
-2000 HMLSSTQGNEVSRIT
+2000 HMLSSTQGTEVSRIT

-2029 ASAVKTYEKNWE
+2029 VSAVKTYEKNWE
-2041 IEEDNAVNVAPENR
+2041 IEDDNAVIIAPENR

-2066 SLKQSDPEI
+2066 SLKQSDPEV
-2075 KKAVETI
+2075 KKAIETI

-2087 KAIGKEMEA
+2087 KAIGKAQEA

-2152 KEPKPYQDITPGKA
+2152 KEPEPYQDITPEEA
-2166 AEMFDNYKAEKEL
+2166 AKMYDNYKAEKDL
-2179 NPQLTPE
+2179 NPKLTPE
-2186 GFYKNAELQMYKSTL
+2186 GFYKSAEIQMYKSTL
-2201 VDSNLKRME
+2201 VDNNLKRME
-2210 SFGKSHF
+2210 SYGKSHF
-2217 EMNETW
+2217 EMNATW

-2238 RDMQKYTKMQSLD
+2238 RSMQQYTHMESLD

-2256 NNVNSNDTNTAET
+2256 NDANSNNTNTAET

-2298 TKNQER
+2298 TKNQAR
-2304 TACESIK
+2304 AACESIK
-2311 DMMAQMSDEEKKAAE
+2311 DMMTQMSDEEKKVAE

-2348 AEITEDQM
+2348 AEINEDQM
-2356 EKYSR
+2356 KEYSR
-2361 IEETTKKHFKVMLR
+2361 IEETTKSHIKYMLR

-2387 KEEESKALESLNKG
+2387 KEEKSKALESLNRG

-2414 GSAYAKKPKEIKVAE
+2414 GSAYAKKPRESKVAE

>member
-1 MNNNETEK
+1 MNNNKTEK
-9 EITIMN
+9 EITVMN
-15 DKELHQAKLLGQGI
+15 DKELHQTKLLGQGI

-40 NRFQMGYEIDTLPT
+40 NQFQMGYEIDTLPT

-60 DDIKKWTNTAKSVE
+60 DDIKKWTNTAKGVE
-74 NAKAPKGIYNYFT
+74 NAEAPKGIYNYFA
-87 GIYKRYN
+87 GIYRRYN
-94 LPPQMEEVTQETLKE
+94 LPSPMEEVTQETLEE

-122 AKTIENIDTE
+122 AKAIENIDAE

-153 QSIKNMQITKENKQ
+153 QSIKNMQIAKENKQ
-167 LRQKIIANRLDK
+167 LRQKVIANRLNK
-179 ENKNYNENKELLRI
+179 ENNNYNENKELLRI

-250 SIKPWTLDKIEIYE
+250 SIKPWTLDKIEVYE
-264 NEIEPVQNPN
+264 NEIDPVQNPN
-274 AEKAPSKVNYREIL
+274 AKEAPSKVNYREIL

-294 ITRTAVDAFERAL
+294 VTRTAVDAFERAL
-307 NVTPAI
+307 NVTSAI

-341 KEEKEKEL
+341 KEEEGEEL

-367 MRDNEFNKLKAE
+367 MRGNEWNKLKTE
-379 AEREAKEAQEAAKAK
+379 AEREAKEAQEAAKAQ
-394 KEEEETLQA
+394 KEEEEALQA
-403 AKEKREKQGKAIQK
+403 AKEKREKYGEAIQK

-423 ETLGEKDNAAQKLIE
+423 KTLGEKDNATQKLIE

-451 YQPMTPEQEKQYLVI
+451 YQTTTPEQEKQYLVI
-466 EKGILNKRVVPGIS
+466 EKGILEKRVVPGIS

-498 LRGYD
+498 LRSYD

-517 EWKEKAGKKPVQ
+517 EWKEKAGQKPVEL
-529 FLKDAN
+529 LKDAN
-535 EKSLNAIKKDIAYPM
+535 EKSLNAIKKDIAYQM
-550 LQWEYFSEYK
+550 QRFEYFSEYK

-571 PNIQQKENER
+571 PNIQQKENETDR
-581 DQAYIR
+581 AYIR

-601 TQAANESNAA
+601 TQKINESSAA

-624 KHNRDME
+624 KNNTDME

-640 KLTREMQELYPK
+640 KLTQDMQELYPQ
-652 LSPEKVRESVER
+652 LSPRKVKESVER
-664 VIPINEASIYEIDVD
+664 VIPINETSIYEMDVNP
-679 HNKLENW
+679 NKLENW

-699 IPEEARN
+699 IPEKARN
-706 TSQETVM
+706 TTQETVM
-713 TQGKKADEEEILQDI
+713 VKGNDGVQEEILPEI
-728 AIDPTKVEKAVR
+728 AIDPNKVEKAVR
-740 YGMAMRVDPEKA
+740 YRMAMRVNPEEA
-752 MEARVNEERMTV
+752 MKARVEEEKITI
-764 NLQTPFIRTLYNDS
+764 NLRTPFIRTLYSNS
-778 IFMEKEGLP
+778 TLMEKEGLP

-798 DEKNP
+798 NEKNP
-803 TKNQVSTNEKL
+803 TKDQVSINEKL
-814 AEKYHLNYKDIVRN
+814 AEKYHLNYKEIVQN

-844 AGKQQEHR
+844 AGKEQDYR
-852 RKIIRLIENQK
+852 RKIIRNMENK
-863 REDIPKSLLKD
+863 TREDISKSLIKD
-874 LQKEQRRFERIAY
+874 LQKEQRYFERIAY
-887 HFSTP
+887 RFSTP
-892 KEMAQYKN
+892 KEIDQYKN
-900 IEKEIQDRTM
+900 IEKEIQDKTM
-910 APGLSR
+910 VPGLSR

-930 QAELDGYQRIIK
+930 QAQLDGYQKILK
-942 AIENETRTEK
+942 AMENETRTEK
-952 QWNDA
+952 QWKDA
-957 AYQLDYSYVNLD
+957 AYQIDYSYVDLD
-969 EKVRE
+969 EKIRVIKNE
-974 VKDAVQKEQDALKRE
+974 MQKEQDALKKE
-989 ILYAKGEKE
+989 ILYARGEKE
-998 SLEDYKTSLE
+998 TLEDYKTRLE
-1008 RLARKDHPEIKQNE
+1008 RLARRDHLEVKQNKE
-1022 KETTFDYTVRL
+1022 ETTFDYTVRL
-1033 KKSLPL
+1033 KENLPL
-1039 NKKISFVM
+1039 NKKISFAM

-1059 INSYLKTIQKNLI
+1059 INGYLKTIQKNLI
-1072 ETRENYRTKNVERL
+1072 DTRENSRAKNVERL

-1094 KDQPMGKIKEKVEQI
+1094 QDQPIEKIKEKVEEI
-1109 IPSFDAKDTIYEMKD
+1109 LPKLDAKDTIYEMKD
-1124 TTQKIK
+1124 ETKKIK
-1130 NWQAEKEKNETL
+1130 NWQAEKEKNETT
-1142 KIGIVNRQNS
+1142 KIRIVIQPKS
-1152 KVKPHYDQNIAY
+1152 EVKQSYDQNMAY
-1164 EEYIMGKGTPEEFER
+1164 EEYIMGQETREECKR
-1179 KMDALVKAGIYIKRP
+1179 KMEALVKAGVEIKRP
-1194 DMTKVST
+1194 DMTKAWELT
-1201 KEQKPTAKE
+1201 
-1210 WGTAKYHEAGELAK
+1210 KYHGTGELAK
-1224 FNSDREEK
+1224 FDSDREEK

-1244 KVKEDGDTHMFDTTT
+1244 KVKEDGDTHMFDTIT

-1390 KGKEDQIPTEEDWER
+1390 KGKEEQIPTEEDWER

-1419 ENSTR
+1419 EYSTR
-1424 IVKEFPMTEKTYK
+1424 IIKEFPMTEKTYK

-1467 DRRQEYNRIV
+1467 DRRQEYDRIV

-1582 RNNINN
+1582 KNNINN

-1638 LLHITEIAKE
+1638 LLHVTEIAKE

-1722 PNTDIYKSKVEQL
+1722 PKTDIYKSKVEQL

-1753 NLKKLENFEKTARGI
+1753 NLKKLENFEKTAREI

-1792 NLQTQNEKIRK
+1792 NLQTQNEKFRK

-1841 ETNKRLGIKEPQDTN
+1841 ETNKRLGIKEPQDTT

-1878 CMILESEHQF
+1878 CMILESKHQF
-1888 DQGQTISCMGEEQLR
+1888 DQGQPISCMGEEQLR

-1914 YQMAGCRSESNKEKK
+1914 YRMAGCRSESNEEKK
-1929 EKLEELER
+1929 TKLEELER

-1955 VMKTELMSKGRN
+1955 VMKTELISKGRN
-1967 YELSLNKLSLEDQK
+1967 YELSLNKLSREDQK

-1990 NNCENSTYLK
+1990 NNCENNTYLK
-2000 HMLSSTQGNEVSRIT
+2000 QMLSSTQGNEVSRIT

-2041 IEEDNAVNVAPENR
+2041 IEEDNAVIVAPENR

-2066 SLKQSDPEI
+2066 SLKQSDPEV

-2152 KEPKPYQDITPGKA
+2152 KEPKPYQDITPEEA
-2166 AEMFDNYKAEKEL
+2166 AKMFDNYKAEKEL
-2179 NPQLTPE
+2179 NPKLTPE
-2186 GFYKNAELQMYKSTL
+2186 GFYKSAELQMYKSTL

-2238 RDMQKYTKMQSLD
+2238 RDMQQYTKMQSLD

-2256 NNVNSNDTNTAET
+2256 NNANSNNTNTAET

-2291 DNILKRR
+2291 DNILKRQ
-2298 TKNQER
+2298 TKNQAR
-2304 TACESIK
+2304 AACESIK
-2311 DMMAQMSDEEKKAAE
+2311 DMMAQMSDEEKKAAG

-2356 EKYSR
+2356 EEYSR
-2361 IEETTKKHFKVMLR
+2361 IEETTKKHFKIMLR

>member
-1 MNNNETEK
+1 
-9 EITIMN
+9 MN
-15 DKELHQAKLLGQGI
+15 DKELHQANLLGQGI
-29 IDHELQ
+29 INHELQ

-40 NRFQMGYEIDTLPT
+40 NQFQMGYEIDTLPT
-54 ESVDDF
+54 ESVNDF
-60 DDIKKWTNTAKSVE
+60 DDIKEWTN
-74 NAKAPKGIYNYFT
+74 NAKGTEYAEAPKGIYNYFAD
-87 GIYKRYN
+87 IYRRYN
-94 LPPQMEEVTQETLKE
+94 LPPQMDEVTQETVNE
-109 GWKADLKEENETL
+109 GWKTDLEEESEALTK
-122 AKTIENIDTE
+122 AIENINEE

-139 ISHAATKEKKELYE
+139 ISHAATKEKRELYE
-153 QSIKNMQITKENKQ
+153 QSIKNMQIAKENKQ
-167 LRQKIIANRLDK
+167 IRQKIIANRLK
-179 ENKNYNENKELLRI
+179 GGNYNENKKLLQI
-193 YYRIGQ
+193 YYRIAQ

-208 DYQLDHKTLE
+208 DFQLDYKTLE

-250 SIKPWTLDKIEIYE
+250 SIKPWTLDKIEVYK
-264 NEIEPVQNPN
+264 NEIDPVQDPN
-274 AEKAPSKVNYREIL
+274 AKKAPSKVNYREIL

-294 ITRTAVDAFERAL
+294 VTRTAVDAFERAL
-307 NVTPAI
+307 NVTSAI

-341 KEEKEKEL
+341 KEEERKEL

-367 MRDNEFNKLKAE
+367 MRSNEWNKLKTE

-394 KEEEETLQA
+394 KEEEEALQA
-403 AKEKREKQGKAIQK
+403 AKEKREKYGEAIQK

-423 ETLGEKDNAAQKLIE
+423 KTLGEKDNAAQKLIE
-438 NFSKEK
+438 NFGKEK
-444 ELLAKAA
+444 ELLKKAA
-451 YQPMTPEQEKQYLVI
+451 YQTMTPEQKKQYLVI
-466 EKGILNKRVVPGIS
+466 EKGILNKTVVPGIS

-498 LRGYD
+498 LRSYD

-529 FLKDAN
+529 LLKDAN
-535 EKSLNAIKKDIAYPM
+535 EKSLNAIKKDIAY
-550 LQWEYFSEYK
+550 QRWRFEYFSEYK
-560 ERLEKQAQKEN
+560 ERLEKEARWEN

-587 RLKKELPVPEEITF
+587 RLKRELPVPEEITF
-601 TQAANESNAA
+601 TQKANESNAA
-611 YVERMNGYLAALQ
+611 YVERMYGYLTSLQ
-624 KHNRDME
+624 KNNKYMQRL
-631 RMTSVHHVQ
+631 TSIHHVE
-640 KLTREMQELYPK
+640 KLTQDMMELYPK
-652 LSPEKVRESVER
+652 LSPEKVGESVER
-664 VIPINEASIYEIDVD
+664 VIPDNITSIYEMNVD

-686 EEKRKANEEAKRN
+686 EEKRKANEEAKKN
-699 IPEEARN
+699 IPKEAQN

-713 TQGKKADEEEILQDI
+713 VKEQEANQEEILPEI
-728 AIDPTKVEKAVR
+728 AIDPQKVEKAVR

-752 MEARVNEERMTV
+752 MKARVEEERITI

-778 IFMEKEGLP
+778 MLMEKEGLQ

-798 DEKNP
+798 NEKNP
-803 TKNQVSTNEKL
+803 TKNQVNTNEKL

-828 SPDNMPH
+828 SPNNMPH

-844 AGKQQEHR
+844 AGKEQDYR
-852 RKIIRLIENQK
+852 RKIIRNMENK
-863 REDIPKSLLKD
+863 TREDISKSLIKD
-874 LQKEQRRFERIAY
+874 LQKEQRYFERIAY

-892 KEMAQYKN
+892 KEIDQYKN
-900 IEKEIQDRTM
+900 IEKEIQDKTM
-910 APGLSR
+910 VPGLSR

-930 QAELDGYQRIIK
+930 QAQLDGYQKILK
-942 AIENETRTEK
+942 AMENETRTEK
-952 QWNDA
+952 QWKDA
-957 AYQLDYSYVNLD
+957 AYQIEYDYVDLD
-969 EKVRE
+969 EKIRVIKNE
-974 VKDAVQKEQDALKRE
+974 IQKEQDALKKE
-989 ILYAKGEKE
+989 ILYARGEKE
-998 SLEDYKTSLE
+998 TLEDYKTRLE
-1008 RLARKDHPEIKQNE
+1008 RLARSDHLEVKQNK

-1033 KKSLPL
+1033 KENLPL
-1039 NKKISFVM
+1039 NKKISFAM

-1059 INSYLKTIQKNLI
+1059 INGYLKTIQKNLI
-1072 ETRENYRTKNVERL
+1072 NTRENSRTKNVERL

-1094 KDQPMGKIKEKVEQI
+1094 QDQPIEKIKEKVEEI
-1109 IPSFDAKDTIYEMKD
+1109 LPKLDAKDTIYEMKD
-1124 TTQKIK
+1124 ETKKIK
-1130 NWQAEKEKNETL
+1130 NWQAEKEKNEIT
-1142 KIGIVNRQNS
+1142 KIRIVIQPKS
-1152 KVKPHYDQNIAY
+1152 EVKQSYDQNMAY
-1164 EEYIMGKGTPEEFER
+1164 EEYIMGQETREECKR
-1179 KMDALVKAGIYIKRP
+1179 KMEALVKAGVEIKRP
-1194 DMTKVST
+1194 DMTKAWKLT
-1201 KEQKPTAKE
+1201 
-1210 WGTAKYHEAGELAK
+1210 KYHGAGELAK
-1224 FNSDREEK
+1224 FDSDREEK

-1244 KVKEDGDTHMFDTTT
+1244 KVKEDGDTHMFDTIT

-1336 YDYIESAIEKV
+1336 YDYIENAIQKV

-1361 RFTEENTNP
+1361 RFTEENTNS

-1419 ENSTR
+1419 EYSTR

-1467 DRRQEYNRIV
+1467 DRRQEYDRIV
-1477 AILKDED
+1477 AILNDED

-1582 RNNINN
+1582 KNNINN

-1638 LLHITEIAKE
+1638 LLHVTEIAKE

-1768 CEEANALHTSTP
+1768 CEEANALHASTP

-1803 EQETLIKD
+1803 EQESLIKD

-1822 TMTTKEKVA
+1822 TMTTQEKVA
-1831 VILNH
+1831 VVLSH

-1841 ETNKRLGIKEPQDTN
+1841 ETNKRLGIKESENTT

-1870 EKKMSFAR
+1870 EKKMTFAR
-1878 CMILESEHQF
+1878 CMILESKHQF
-1888 DQGQTISCMGEEQLR
+1888 DQGQPISCMGEEQLR

-1914 YQMAGCRSESNKEKK
+1914 YRMAGCRSESNEEKK
-1929 EKLEELER
+1929 AKLEELER

-1967 YELSLNKLSLEDQK
+1967 YELSLNKLSREDQE

-1990 NNCENSTYLK
+1990 NNCENNTYLK
-2000 HMLSSTQGNEVSRIT
+2000 QMLSSTQGNEVSRIT
-2015 QIVDTVI
+2015 QIVNTVI

-2041 IEEDNAVNVAPENR
+2041 IEEDNAVIVAPENR

-2066 SLKQSDPEI
+2066 SLKQNDPEI

-2082 QRTSE
+2082 QRTSK

-2152 KEPKPYQDITPGKA
+2152 KEPKPYQDITPKEA
-2166 AEMFDNYKAEKEL
+2166 AKMFDNYKTEKEL
-2179 NPQLTPE
+2179 NPKLTPE
-2186 GFYKNAELQMYKSTL
+2186 GFYKSAELQMYKSTL

-2238 RDMQKYTKMQSLD
+2238 RDMQQYTKMQSLD

-2256 NNVNSNDTNTAET
+2256 NNANSNNTNTAET

-2291 DNILKRR
+2291 DNILQRQ
-2298 TKNQER
+2298 TKNQAR
-2304 TACESIK
+2304 AACESIK
-2311 DMMAQMSDEEKKAAE
+2311 DMMAQMSDEEKKAAG

-2356 EKYSR
+2356 EEYSR
-2361 IEETTKKHFKVMLR
+2361 IEETTKKHFKIMLR

-2387 KEEESKALESLNKG
+2387 KEEESKALESLQKG

-2414 GSAYAKKPKEIKVAE
+2414 GSAYAQKPRESKVAE

>member
-1 MNNNETEK
+1 MNDEEV
-9 EITIMN
+9 TIMN
-15 DKELHQAKLLGQGI
+15 NKELHQANLLGQGI

-40 NRFQMGYEIDTLPT
+40 NQFKMGYEIDTLPT
-54 ESVDDF
+54 ESVNDF
-60 DDIKKWTNTAKSVE
+60 DDIKEWIN
-74 NAKAPKGIYNYFT
+74 NAKGAEYAEAPKGIYNYFA
-87 GIYKRYN
+87 GIYRNYK
-94 LPPQMEEVTQETLKE
+94 LPPQMDEVTQETLHE
-109 GWKADLKEENETL
+109 EWKDDLKEENETL
-122 AKTIENIDTE
+122 AKEIENIDEE

-139 ISHAATKEKKELYE
+139 ISHAATQEKKELYE
-153 QSIKNMQITKENKQ
+153 QSIKNMQIAKENKQ
-167 LRQKIIANRLDK
+167 IRQKIIANRLK
-179 ENKNYNENKELLRI
+179 GGNYNETKNLLRI
-193 YYRIGQ
+193 YYRIAQ

-236 VQIRKYED
+236 VQIQKYED

-250 SIKPWTLDKIEIYE
+250 SIKPWTLDKIEVYD
-264 NEIEPVQNPN
+264 NEKDPPYNPN
-274 AEKAPSKVNYREIL
+274 SKKAPPKVNYRNIL

-294 ITRTAVDAFERAL
+294 VTRTAVDAFERAL
-307 NVTPAI
+307 TVTPAI

-328 NAKDFAEVRARGM
+328 NAKDFAEVRAKGM
-341 KEEKEKEL
+341 KEEKGREL

-354 YFAKTDEIGQLEA
+354 YFAKTDEIGQREA
-367 MRDNEFNKLKAE
+367 MQSNELSKLKTE
-379 AEREAKEAQEAAKAK
+379 AEKEAKEAKEAQEAAKAK
-394 KEEEETLQA
+394 KEEEEALKAT
-403 AKEKREKQGKAIQK
+403 KEKREKYGEAIQK
-417 QREAFI
+417 EREAFI
-423 ETLGEKDNAAQKLIE
+423 KALGEKDNAAQKLIE

-451 YQPMTPEQEKQYLVI
+451 YQPMTPEQKKQYLVI
-466 EKGILNKRVVPGIS
+466 EKGILNKTVVPGIS

-503 QMINVIKNSHITEK
+503 QMMNVIKNSHITEK

-529 FLKDAN
+529 LLKDAN
-535 EKSLNAIKKDIAYPM
+535 EKSLNAIKKDIAYQMWP
-550 LQWEYFSEYK
+550 LEYFDEYK
-560 ERLEKQAQKEN
+560 ERLEKRAQREN
-571 PNIQQKENER
+571 PNIQQKENET

-587 RLKKELPVPEEITF
+587 RLKRELPVPEEITF
-601 TQAANESNAA
+601 IQKANEESAA
-611 YVERMNGYLAALQ
+611 YVERMNGYLTALQ
-624 KHNRDME
+624 KNNKDME
-631 RMTSVHHVQ
+631 RMTSVDHVQ
-640 KLTREMQELYPK
+640 KLTRDMMELYPK
-652 LSPEKVRESVER
+652 LSPGKVRESVER
-664 VIPINEASIYEIDVD
+664 VIPINETSIYEMDVNP
-679 HNKLENW
+679 NKLENW

-706 TSQETVM
+706 TTQETVM
-713 TQGKKADEEEILQDI
+713 VKGNDGSQEEILPEI
-728 AIDPTKVEKAVR
+728 AIDPNKVEKAVR
-740 YGMAMRVDPEKA
+740 YGMAMRVNPEEA
-752 MEARVNEERMTV
+752 MKARVEEEKITI
-764 NLQTPFIRTLYNDS
+764 NLRTPFIRTLYNDS
-778 IFMEKEGLP
+778 ILMEKEGLP

-792 AKEAYE
+792 AKKAYE
-798 DEKNP
+798 NEKNP
-803 TKNQVSTNEKL
+803 TKNQVNTNEKL
-814 AEKYHLNYKDIVRN
+814 AEKYHLNYKDIVKN

-844 AGKQQEHR
+844 AGKQQEYR
-852 RKIIRLIENQK
+852 RKIIRNMENQK
-863 REDIPKSLLKD
+863 REDISKNLIKD
-874 LQKEQRRFERIAY
+874 LQKEQRYFERIAY
-887 HFSTP
+887 HFNTP
-892 KEMAQYKN
+892 KEIAQYKS
-900 IEKEIQDRTM
+900 IEKEIQDKTM
-910 APGLSR
+910 VPGLSR
-916 IYGLYPDKGYSQTA
+916 IYGLYPDKGYSPTA
-930 QAELDGYQRIIK
+930 QAQLDGYQRILK
-942 AIENETRTEK
+942 AMENETRTEK
-952 QWNDA
+952 QWKDA
-957 AYQLDYSYVNLD
+957 AYQVDYSYVDLD

-974 VKDAVQKEQDALKRE
+974 IKNENQKEQDALKKE
-989 ILYAKGEKE
+989 LLYARGEKE
-998 SLEDYKTSLE
+998 TLEDYKTRLE
-1008 RLARKDHPEIKQNE
+1008 RLARRDHLEVKQNKE
-1022 KETTFDYTVRL
+1022 ETTFDYTVRL
-1033 KKSLPL
+1033 KKNLPL
-1039 NKKISFVM
+1039 NKKITFAM

-1059 INSYLKTIQKNLI
+1059 INGYLKTIQKNLI
-1072 ETRENYRTKNVERL
+1072 GTRENYRTKNVERL

-1094 KDQPMGKIKEKVEQI
+1094 QDQPIEKIKGKIEEI
-1109 IPSFDAKDTIYEMKD
+1109 LPRLDPKDTIYEMKD
-1124 TTQKIK
+1124 DTQKIK
-1130 NWQAEKEKNETL
+1130 NWQAEKEKNEIE
-1142 KIGIVNRQNS
+1142 KIRIVIQPKS
-1152 KVKPHYDQNIAY
+1152 GVKQSYDQDMAY
-1164 EEYIMGKGTPEEFER
+1164 EEYIMCQETREECKR
-1179 KMDALVKAGIYIKRP
+1179 KMKALVKAGVEIKRP
-1194 DMTKVST
+1194 DMTKAWDLT
-1201 KEQKPTAKE
+1201 
-1210 WGTAKYHEAGELAK
+1210 KYHGAGELAK
-1224 FNSDREEK
+1224 FDSHREET
-1232 LSYTITLQDEIG
+1232 LSYTITLQDETG
-1244 KVKEDGDTHMFDTTT
+1244 KVKEDGDIHMFDTIT

-1291 VAAIGINEKEQAEII
+1291 VAAIDVNEKEQAEII
-1306 KAYNDRD
+1306 KAYSDRD

-1325 RNNLEKAAKSS
+1325 RNNLEKAAQSS

-1347 NAGAASPMAIARAK
+1347 KAGAASPVAIERAK
-1361 RFTEENTNP
+1361 KFTEENTNP
-1370 SIRKHRDQLLN
+1370 SIRKHRNQMMN

-1390 KGKEDQIPTEEDWER
+1390 KEKEEQIPTKEDWER

-1419 ENSTR
+1419 EYSTR

-1437 EALHIQ
+1437 EALHIE

-1467 DRRQEYNRIV
+1467 DRRQEYDRIV
-1477 AILKDED
+1477 AIMKDED

-1524 DIKKDPEKAKGLFLQ
+1524 AIKKDPEKAKGLFLQ

-1563 KVEENKKQLPGLYE
+1563 KVEENKKQLPGFYE

-1582 RNNINN
+1582 RNNINK
-1588 DLEKVKKLDYANL
+1588 DVEKVEKLEYANQ
-1601 AENRVVE
+1601 AENRVTE
-1608 ACIPQVYERVKQKFN
+1608 ACIPKVYERVKQKFN

-1638 LLHITEIAKE
+1638 LLHVTEIAKE

-1703 KEIAE
+1703 KEISE
-1708 IKKIRAFEVTLGNQ
+1708 IKKIRALEVTLGNQ
-1722 PNTDIYKSKVEQL
+1722 PNTDIYKSKTEQL
-1735 TDLMNEDKHKI
+1735 TDLMNEDKHRI

-1753 NLKKLENFEKTARGI
+1753 NLKKLESFEQTARKI
-1768 CEEANALHTSTP
+1768 CEEANALHASTP
-1780 EEKQQRLDTYEK
+1780 EEKQQRLATYEK
-1792 NLQTQNEKIRK
+1792 NLQAQNEKFRK
-1803 EQETLIKD
+1803 EQESLIKD
-1811 TREEKEGIFTE
+1811 TREEKEGIFTK
-1822 TMTTKEKVA
+1822 TMTTKEKVD
-1831 VILNH
+1831 VVLSH

-1841 ETNKRLGIKEPQDTN
+1841 ETNKQLGIKEPENTT

-1878 CMILESEHQF
+1878 CMILESEHHF

-1903 EKINKDIKKNL
+1903 EKINKETKKNL
-1914 YQMAGCRSESNKEKK
+1914 YKMAGCRAESNEEKK
-1929 EKLEELER
+1929 AKLEELER

-1942 DYRLKDYEKSMIQ
+1942 DYHLKDYERSMIQ

-1967 YELSLNKLSLEDQK
+1967 YELSLNKLSREDQE
-1981 KAMVDYGKK
+1981 KAIVDYGKK
-1990 NNCENSTYLK
+1990 NNCENNIYLK
-2000 HMLSSTQGNEVSRIT
+2000 HMLSSTQGTEVSRIT

-2029 ASAVKTYEKNWE
+2029 VSAVKTYEKNWE
-2041 IEEDNAVNVAPENR
+2041 IEDNNAVIVAPENR

-2066 SLKQSDPEI
+2066 SLKQNDPEV
-2075 KKAVETI
+2075 KKAIETI
-2082 QRTSE
+2082 QRISE
-2087 KAIGKEMEA
+2087 KAVGKEREA

-2152 KEPKPYQDITPGKA
+2152 KEPTPYQDITPEKA
-2166 AEMFDNYKAEKEL
+2166 AEMYDNYKAEKEL
-2179 NPQLTPE
+2179 NPKLTPE
-2186 GFYKNAELQMYKSTL
+2186 EFYKSAEIQMYKSTL

-2210 SFGKSHF
+2210 SYGKSHF
-2217 EMNETW
+2217 EMNATW

-2238 RDMQKYTKMQSLD
+2238 RNMQQYTHMQSLD

-2256 NNVNSNDTNTAET
+2256 NDANSNNTNTAET

-2282 FIEDYGDVS
+2282 FIEDFGDVS
-2291 DNILKRR
+2291 DNIVRR
-2298 TKNQER
+2298 GTKNQER
-2304 TACESIK
+2304 AACESIK
-2311 DMMAQMSDEEKKAAE
+2311 DMMAQMTDEEKKVAE

-2348 AEITEDQM
+2348 AEINEDQM
-2356 EKYSR
+2356 KEYSR
-2361 IEETTKKHFKVMLR
+2361 IEEITKSHFKIMLR

-2387 KEEESKALESLNKG
+2387 KEEKSKALESLKKG

-2414 GSAYAKKPKEIKVAE
+2414 GSAYAKKPRESKVAE

-2435 EKQKKS
+2435 EKQKKL